1 MYMQQCVLR
10 CICIWLH
17 CMCIHGLFFVC
28 AGGSDQCCKH
38 TGSVCW
44 GEQVDVLR
52 LNHLHDG
59 WLQVNLFE
67 PLRWTFRLNEERGE
81 DVKQQNKH
89 QWTSTRR
96 TMWSV
101 LVHRKVLQED
111 SGVLQHAGD
120 SLVFSLDVFIIR
132 TALWNLKDTKLETAG
147 VRGHGSDVNDVERE
161 LMNSV
166 WRMNPSIVKD
176 VEEDER
182 SKLTEV

>member
-1 MYMQQCVLR
+1 
-10 CICIWLH
+10 
-17 CMCIHGLFFVC
+17 
-28 AGGSDQCCKH
+28 
-38 TGSVCW
+38 
-44 GEQVDVLR
+44 
-52 LNHLHDG
+52 
-59 WLQVNLFE
+59 
-67 PLRWTFRLNEERGE
+67 
-81 DVKQQNKH
+81 
-89 QWTSTRR
+89 
-96 TMWSV
+96 MWPV